1 MKNTRTIFVLL
12 VFSYSLFSF
21 LSPTEK
27 PTRMHRW
34 VVQPASTLK
43 VTGKTNVNKF
53 TCQIQSYCGAD
64 TLVLQDAGQ
73 APPRFLKGN
82 VRLEATGFN
91 CGNTIMTN
99 DFHKTIQS
107 KLYPQIEISFVSLE
121 RFPSYSCR
129 NELIRS
135 SMVISLAGVAKTF
148 DMDCVIEAESNGV
161 FHLMGSRCFQFSDF
175 NLEAP
180 SKMFGMIKVD
190 ETLDV
195 SFHLVMRSS

>member
-1 MKNTRTIFVLL
+1 MRKSITIACLL
-12 VFSYSLFSF
+12 ILSGGLFSF
-21 LSPTEK
+21 LKHREK
-27 PTRMHRW
+27 PTRVHRW
-34 VVQPASTLK
+34 VVQPASKLK

-64 TLVLQDAGQ
+64 TLVLQDIGTI
-73 APPRFLKGN
+73 PPRFLKGN
-82 VRLEATGFN
+82 VSLEATGFN
-91 CGNTIMTN
+91 CGNAIMTT

-107 KLYPQIEISFVSLE
+107 RIYPQIEITFLSLE

-129 NELIRS
+129 NELIKS
-135 SMVISLAGVAKTF
+135 NMIISLAGVSKTF
-148 DMDCVIEAESNGV
+148 EMDCVIEAEADGV
-161 FHLMGSRCFQFSDF
+161 FHLTGSRCFQFSDF